1 MKARNVTAVL
11 VGALLTLTGPVLA
24 EPEPEDVIKYR
35 RAVMKA
41 QGGYM
46 GAISQVVKGKVDYSG
61 HLLEHALGLHALSK
75 HVAEIFPEGSD
86 FGETNALDAVWE
98 RPEDF
103 KQAAKKS
110 EEATAALVKAVE
122 TRDPNAIKA
131 RFGDVGKSCKGCHKD
146 FRKKKE

>member
-1 MKARNVTAVL
+1 MTARNVTAVL
-11 VGALLTLTGPVLA
+11 LGALIVLSGQAFA

-46 GAISQVVKGKVDYSG
+46 GAMSQVVKGKVDYSA

-75 HVAEIFPEGSD
+75 HVAELFPEGSD
-86 FGETNALDAVWE
+86 FGETNALDTVWE
-98 RPEDF
+98 KPDEF
-103 KQAAKKS
+103 KEAARKA
-110 EEATAALVKAVE
+110 EEATSNLVKAVE
-122 TRDPNAIKA
+122 TGNSDAIKS
-131 RFGDVGKSCKGCHKD
+131 RFGDVGKSCKGCHKE